1 MTGWA
6 LESDLRRTAAAVR
19 ETRERIAPHI
29 RRTPLTESGGRL
41 LKLESLQRGGSFKVR
56 GAAAAITTATAPR
69 EIVAASTGN
78 HALAVAMVAAELGIP
93 CRIFTPASAAASK
106 LARLR
111 AAGVA
116 VALVEGDPL
125 AAELAARRAAE
136 NSPGARLVPPYND
149 RDVILGQ
156 ATLGLELLEQIDR
169 APDALF
175 VPVGGGGLISGVAL
189 AVRDA
194 WPDTAIIGCLPAAS
208 PAMTDAVAAGRVV
221 DSLMAP
227 TLSDATAGN
236 IEEGSIT
243 VPICSLLVDEWV
255 LLEEDEI
262 AAAMRSAAREDH
274 LVVEGAGALALAAS
288 LRRGGGGGG
297 RHAIVLSGAGVGAEA
312 LRALFDETS

>member
-6 LESDLRRTAAAVR
+6 LESDLRRTGGAVR

-29 RRTPLTESGGRL
+29 RRTPLIESNGRL

-56 GAAAAITTATAPR
+56 GAAAAITSATAPA

-78 HALAVAMVAAELGIP
+78 HALAVAMVAAERRIA
-93 CRIFTPASAAASK
+93 CRIFAPASAAAAK

-116 VALVEGDPL
+116 VTLVEGDPL
-125 AAELAARRAAE
+125 AAELAARRAAAS
-136 NSPGARLVPPYND
+136 SPGALLVPPYND
-149 RDVILGQ
+149 RAVILGQ
-156 ATLGLELLEQIDR
+156 ATVGLELLEQTQR
-169 APDALF
+169 APDAVF
-175 VPVGGGGLISGVAL
+175 VPVGGGGLISGIAL

-221 DSLMAP
+221 DSPMAP

-255 LLEEDEI
+255 LLAEDEI
-262 AAAMRSAAREDH
+262 AAAMRIAVQEHH

-288 LRRGGGGGG
+288 LRRDGGG
-297 RHAIVLSGAGVGAEA
+297 RHAIVLSGAGLGADA
-312 LRALFDETS
+312 LRALFDAAS

>member
-1 MTGWA
+1 VSSWA
-6 LESDLRRTAAAVR
+6 LESDLRRTAGAVR
-19 ETRERIAPHI
+19 ETRVRIARHI
-29 RRTPLTESGGRL
+29 RRTPVLESGGRL

-56 GAAAAITTATAPR
+56 GAAAAITAAAAPR

-78 HALAVAMVAAELGIP
+78 HGLAVATVAGELGIP
-93 CRIFTPASAAASK
+93 CRIFVPVSAAPAK

-116 VALVEGDPL
+116 LALIEGDPL
-125 AAELAARRAAE
+125 AAELAARRAAAA
-136 NSPGARLVPPYND
+136 SPGALLVPPYND

-156 ATLGLELLEQIDR
+156 ATVGAELLEQAVP

-175 VPVGGGGLISGVAL
+175 VPVGGGGLISGISI
-189 AVRDA
+189 AVREA
-194 WPDTAIIGCLPAAS
+194 WPETVIVGCLPAAS

-221 DSLMAP
+221 DSSLAP

-243 VPICSLLVDEWV
+243 VPICSLLVDEWM

-262 AAAMRSAAREDH
+262 AAAMRTAAHEHH
-274 LVVEGAGALALAAS
+274 LIVEGAGALALAAS
-288 LRRGGGGGG
+288 LRHRGDA
-297 RHAIVLSGAGVGAEA
+297 RHAVVLSGAGVGAET
-312 LRALFDETS
+312 LRTLLDGAS